1 MLIKIQ
7 ILINKTRNIDKKTK
21 MNNKVK
27 IHTFQYLKKKQQPL
41 FTCAKR
47 SKKPKLI
54 LLFLRNNILTNLLHC
69 LIHVV

>member
-27 IHTFQYLKKKQQPL
+27 IHTFQYLKKKKNNLYLHVQ
-41 FTCAKR
+41 KGV
-47 SKKPKLI
+47 
-54 LLFLRNNILTNLLHC
+54 RNPN
-69 LIHVV
+69 